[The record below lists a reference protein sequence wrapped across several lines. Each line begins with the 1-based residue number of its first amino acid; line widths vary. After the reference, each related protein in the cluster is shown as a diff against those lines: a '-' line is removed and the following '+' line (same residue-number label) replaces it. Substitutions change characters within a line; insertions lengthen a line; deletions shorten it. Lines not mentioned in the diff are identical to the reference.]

1 MTIKEDEQRS
11 SRLCVT
17 SRRPQPEMHWIQ
29 TQLVGYAGV
38 TKPPYAKGALV
49 EKSSS
54 DDGASTTSAK
64 AQKEESDKEAAR
76 VTTTRSGPRWVPAR
90 VKQPRR
96 SGCYKAGGGRGG
108 SCK

>member
-1 MTIKEDEQRS
+1 
-11 SRLCVT
+11 
-17 SRRPQPEMHWIQ
+17 MHWIQ

-108 SCK
+108 SCKWRRLATLLSEQDEEY